1 MDPGLRT
8 PLVDFFRRG
17 EVARDVRLLA
27 AQGAF
32 APRAL
37 DQLALLLILKDDAD
51 PEVAGAAA
59 HTIDRLPRPALEAF
73 IGRSDVPGEVRQYF
87 TALGFT
93 PGGVVVDAEAPL
105 IDTAESEP
113 LPAEDMPAEDAPQT
127 ADVKA
132 LSSLSIMERM
142 KLATRGTREQRS
154 VLVRDPNRLVAAA
167 VLSSPKL
174 TDSEVEQFAKMA
186 NVAEDVLRVIGTNR
200 GWTKNYGVVAGLV
213 RNPKTPLAISMNLL
227 QRINDKDVRLLA
239 LDRNVPEPL
248 RIAAR
253 KRASAS
259 RLSG

>member
-1 MDPGLRT
+1 MDPGVRT

-17 EVARDVRLLA
+17 EVARDVRLVA
-27 AQGAF
+27 AEGAF

-51 PEVAGAAA
+51 PEIAGAAA
-59 HTIDRLPRPALEAF
+59 YTIDQLPRAALEAF
-73 IGRSDVPGEVRQYF
+73 IGRTDVPGEMRQYF

-93 PGGVVVDAEAPL
+93 PGGVVEDAEAPL

-113 LPAEDMPAEDAPQT
+113 VQATPTLDGAPE
-127 ADVKA
+127 AIEVKA
-132 LSSLSIMERM
+132 LSALGVLERM

-174 TDSEVEQFAKMA
+174 TESEVEQFAKMA

-200 GWTKNYGVVAGLV
+200 AWTKNYGVIAGLV
-213 RNPKTPLAISMNLL
+213 RNPKTPLAISLTLL
-227 QRINDKDVRLLA
+227 QRINDRDVKLLA
-239 LDRNVPEPL
+239 MDRNIPDPL

-253 KRASAS
+253 KRATAS
-259 RLSG
+259 RSS

>member
-1 MDPGLRT
+1 MDPGVRT

-17 EVARDVRLLA
+17 EVARDVRLVA
-27 AQGAF
+27 AEGAF

-51 PEVAGAAA
+51 PEIAGAAA
-59 HTIDRLPRPALEAF
+59 YTIDRLPRAALEAF
-73 IGRSDVPGEVRQYF
+73 IGRTDVPGEMRQYF

-93 PGGVVVDAEAPL
+93 PGGVVEDAEAPL

-113 LPAEDMPAEDAPQT
+113 VQATPTLDGAPE
-127 ADVKA
+127 AIEVKA
-132 LSSLSIMERM
+132 LSALGVLERM

-174 TDSEVEQFAKMA
+174 TESEVEQFAKMA

-200 GWTKNYGVVAGLV
+200 AWTKNYGVIAGLV
-213 RNPKTPLAISMNLL
+213 RNPKTPLAISMTLL
-227 QRINDKDVRLLA
+227 QRINDRDVKLLA
-239 LDRNVPEPL
+239 IDRNIPDPL

-253 KRASAS
+253 KRATAS
-259 RLSG
+259 RSS

>member
-51 PEVAGAAA
+51 PEIAGAAA

-73 IGRSDVPGEVRQYF
+73 IGRTDVPGEMRQYF
-87 TALGFT
+87 TALGLT
-93 PGGVVVDAEAPL
+93 PGGVVEDAEAPL
-105 IDTAESEP
+105 IDTAESEL
-113 LPAEDMPAEDAPQT
+113 LPAPPTVDGAPEAT
-127 ADVKA
+127 DVKA
-132 LSSLSIMERM
+132 LSALGVMERM

-174 TDSEVEQFAKMA
+174 TESEVEQFAKMA

-200 GWTKNYGVVAGLV
+200 AWTKNYGVIAGLV
-213 RNPKTPLAISMNLL
+213 RNPKTPLAISMTLL
-227 QRINDKDVRLLA
+227 QRINDRDVKLLA
-239 LDRNVPEPL
+239 IDRNIPDPL

-253 KRASAS
+253 KRATAS
-259 RLSG
+259 RV

>member
-37 DQLALLLILKDDAD
+37 DQLALLVILKDDAD

-59 HTIDRLPRPALEAF
+59 QTIERLPRRALEAF
-73 IGRSDVPGEVRQYF
+73 IGRSDVPGELRQYF

-93 PGGVVVDAEAPL
+93 PGGVVEDAEAPL
-105 IDTAESEP
+105 IDTSEP
-113 LPAEDMPAEDAPQT
+113 ELQPETPADGALET

-132 LSSLSIMERM
+132 LSSLSIMERI
-142 KLATRGTREQRS
+142 KLATRGTREQRA
-154 VLVRDPNRLVAAA
+154 VLVRDPNRLVASA

-227 QRINDKDVRLLA
+227 QRVNDKDVRLIA
-239 LDRNVPEPL
+239 LDRNIPEPL
-248 RIAAR
+248 RLAAR
-253 KRASAS
+253 KRAAAN
-259 RLSG
+259 RLS

>member
-17 EVARDVRLLA
+17 EVARDIRLLA

-37 DQLALLLILKDDAD
+37 DQLALLLILKDDTD
-51 PEVAGAAA
+51 PAVSGAAGD
-59 HTIDRLPRPALEAF
+59 TLERLPRPALEGF
-73 IGRSDVPGEVRQYF
+73 LGRDDVPSEMRAYF
-87 TALGFT
+87 VGRGFSPSAVADET
-93 PGGVVVDAEAPL
+93 DAPL
-105 IDTAESEP
+105 IDTDEASDAAETGEEP
-113 LPAEDMPAEDAPQT
+113 GAMATLTVLE
-127 ADVKA
+127 K
-132 LSSLSIMERM
+132 M
-142 KLATRGTREQRS
+142 KLATKGTREQRA

-174 TDSEVEQFAKMA
+174 SESEIEQFAKMA

-227 QRINDKDVRLLA
+227 QRINDKDVKLLA

-253 KRASAS
+253 KRAAAS
-259 RLSG
+259 RLS

>member
-37 DQLALLLILKDDAD
+37 DQLALLLILKDDSDA
-51 PEVAGAAA
+51 EVAAAAA
-59 HTIDRLPRPALEAF
+59 HTLDRLPRPALEAL
-73 IGRSDVPGEVRQYF
+73 IGRPDVPGEMRHYF
-87 TALGFT
+87 VANGLS
-93 PGGVVVDAEAPL
+93 PGGVVENADAPL
-105 IDTAESEP
+105 IDTGAAEPAAEGSE
-113 LPAEDMPAEDAPQT
+113 AVAGT
-127 ADVKA
+127 ADVKT
-132 LSSLSIMERM
+132 LSTLSIMERM
-142 KLATRGTREQRS
+142 KLATRGTREQRA

-174 TDSEVEQFAKMA
+174 TESEVEQFAKMA
-186 NVAEDVLRVIGTNR
+186 NVAEDILRVIGTNR
-200 GWTKNYGVVAGLV
+200 AWTKNYGVIAGLV
-213 RNPKTPLAISMNLL
+213 RNPKTPLAISLTLL
-227 QRINDKDVRLLA
+227 QRINDKDVKMLA

-253 KRASAS
+253 KRAATA
-259 RLSG
+259 RLG

>member
-1 MDPGLRT
+1 MDPGLHS

-37 DQLALLLILKDDAD
+37 DQLALLLILKDDTD
-51 PEVAGAAA
+51 PEIAASAG
-59 HTIDRLPRPALEAF
+59 HTIGRLPREPLEAF
-73 IGRSDVPGEVRQYF
+73 LARPDVPGEMRAYF
-87 TALGFT
+87 VAQGLT
-93 PGGVVVDAEAPL
+93 PGGVVADPDAPL
-105 IDTAESEP
+105 IDTAAADEEVV
-113 LPAEDMPAEDAPQT
+113 PAEGDEELT
-127 ADVKA
+127 AKRIT
-132 LSSLSIMERM
+132 SLGVMERM

-174 TDSEVEQFAKMA
+174 TESEVEQFAKMA

-200 GWTKNYGVVAGLV
+200 AWTKSYGVVAGLV
-213 RNPKTPLAISMNLL
+213 RNPKTPLAISLNLL
-227 QRINDKDVRLLA
+227 QRINDRDVKMLA
-239 LDRNVPEPL
+239 IDRNVPEPL

-253 KRASAS
+253 KRASAARS
-259 RLSG
+259 S